1 MIELP
6 QFPDAHRLTNSQ
18 IGTYRTCQ
26 RREYYSYRLG
36 VRPDG
41 QSKALRFGTMIHH
54 GIELACKGMS
64 PDDAVKSVSDYY
76 EGIQWSG
83 VGNPRDIEIEHMQ
96 VAALLNGYFWY
107 WHTPQV
113 DFRDYLSV
121 RTNVATER
129 QFELKVP
136 YQSKVFAGK
145 IDGIVELA
153 NAQKAIRETKT
164 TSEDMAPDSDYV
176 AKLRID
182 NQISGYVLAAKSM
195 GFAIDTILYDIIK
208 KPTIRPLSATPEES
222 RKYTKEGKLYANQR
236 ETDESAS
243 DYYDRLWD
251 DIVANPTKYYA
262 RYNIPR
268 TDDDLAEWREEI
280 IDTMKEMQESY
291 KKDRKSRN
299 TSACLAFG
307 RCPYLDVC
315 HSGIEIGGSVPPSF
329 RQVQKIH
336 EELE

>member
-1 MIELP
+1 MIELT

-18 IGTYRTCQ
+18 IGTFRTCQ

-41 QSKALRFGTMIHH
+41 QSRALRFGTMMHY
-54 GIELACKGMS
+54 GIELAAKGMS
-64 PDDAVKSVSDYY
+64 ADDACRAVSDYY
-76 EGIQWSG
+76 NGIMYSG

-96 VAALLNGYFWY
+96 VVALLNGYFKY
-107 WHTPQV
+107 WGGPQM
-113 DFRDYLSV
+113 DYISV
-121 RTNVATER
+121 SCNIATER

-136 YQSKVFAGK
+136 YQKWVFSGK
-145 IDGIVELA
+145 IDGIVELV
-153 NAQKAIRETKT
+153 NGQKAIRETKT
-164 TSEDMAPDSDYV
+164 TSEDMSPESDYV

-182 NQISGYVLAAKSM
+182 NQISGYVLAAKSI
-195 GFAIDTILYDIIK
+195 GFHIDTILYDIIK
-208 KPTIRPLSATPEES
+208 KPGIRPLSATPEES

-243 DYYDRLWD
+243 DYYDRLWSYID
-251 DIVANPTKYYA
+251 ANPERYYA

-268 TDDDLAEWREEI
+268 TDDDLNEWREEI

-329 RQVQKIH
+329 RKVEKIH